1 MSPGIHFEIRLLILG
16 VAAGAGLMALYDL
29 LRLFRALVPP
39 GWLWVGVE
47 DLLYWIFAGLAVFY
61 LLYEENDG
69 ALRLYVISTIFLTMI
84 VYDRLCSTI
93 LRKVL
98 KKIRRYLKIGL
109 LKRKRK

>member
-29 LRLFRALVPP
+29 LRLFRALVPH

-69 ALRLYVISTIFLTMI
+69 ALRLYVISTIFLAMI

>member
-29 LRLFRALVPP
+29 LRLFRALVHH